1 MKRRLGI
8 AKSKD
13 EASSS
18 DVCRRA
24 NTHRQQRFHE
34 RHLAH
39 NCENL
44 LYSKQISI
52 PYSSRSKGAVMRN
65 EAKGSYDVFISY
77 SHNDSD
83 WVRGYLIPILVSWGL
98 QVAIDNRVFVPGVSL
113 DDHIQN
119 TIHSSKQVIFVCTQ
133 HFVASTWCLKEVE
146 MTLERKSI
154 NCIPLVLDGPNN
166 VPKALGNITWA
177 DLTDLQHDENEW
189 RKLCKSLNGKWSP
202 RTDEILKDLQDLI
215 SFFGGFMNNKTTTY
229 VVQRS
234 HNVIHGKD
242 KVDHMIT
249 VPSIEA
255 LSVAYLMLGRIQKT
269 QNVHVILSNDK
280 SELSTDISNA
290 SDNNFVV
297 LGGSRPDLVTHFS
310 GRDFDKFYWD
320 NELPLGNGEIKK
332 VDWEKEKWGYI
343 IYKSRSSVGGMVIFL
358 YSPSGIGTKM
368 AAETLLNNY
377 WEFAREK
384 KGREFFQAYDYS
396 GQLLYEHEYTE

>member
-1 MKRRLGI
+1 MKHHLGI
-8 AKSKD
+8 AKSID
-13 EASSS
+13 EATSSG
-18 DVCRRA
+18 VRRRA
-24 NTHRQQRFHE
+24 NTHRRLQFHE
-34 RHLAH
+34 RHLTH
-39 NCENL
+39 NRRNL

-52 PYSSRSKGAVMRN
+52 PYSSRSKGATMRN

-83 WVRGYLIPILVSWGL
+83 WVRGYLIPILVSWDL
-98 QVAIDNRVFVPGVSL
+98 QVAVDNRVFVPGVSL
-113 DDHIQN
+113 DEHIQT

-146 MTLERKSI
+146 LTLEKNI

-189 RKLCKSLNGKWSP
+189 RKLCTSLSGKWSP
-202 RTDEILKDLQDLI
+202 RTDEILKDLQDLT

-234 HNVIHGKD
+234 HNVIHDKK
-242 KVDHMIT
+242 KVDHMLT
-249 VPSIEA
+249 LESVESLSI
-255 LSVAYLMLGRIQKT
+255 VYLLLGRIQKT
-269 QNVHVILSNDK
+269 KNVEVALSNDH
-280 SELSTDISNA
+280 SELSTELATQSSLNCI
-290 SDNNFVV
+290 V
-297 LGGSRPDLVTHFS
+297 LGGSRPDLVTHLS
-310 GRDFDKFYWD
+310 ERDFDKFYWE
-320 NELPLGNGEIKK
+320 NELPLGNSEIKK
-332 VDWEKEKWGYI
+332 VDWEKEKWGYV

-358 YSPSGIGTKM
+358 YSPSGVGTKM